1 MKAGDKIQFRFTDHQ
16 TAEELLIKQ
25 QQHLLQLQNACTFR
39 LEQYFHEAR
48 H

>member
-1 MKAGDKIQFRFTDHQ
+1 MKAGDKIQFRLTDQQ
-16 TAEELLIKQ
+16 TVEELLIKQ

-39 LEQYFHEAR
+39 LEQYFNATR